1 MPLGL
6 NFQIAVKDSLTHSKL
21 AIPMAIKWT
30 NSINLT
36 LDNSLFNKDILAL
49 ELFLLI
55 RSTLASSTLA
65 DFSNSVSWNFCHL
78 A

>member
-1 MPLGL
+1 M
-6 NFQIAVKDSLTHSKL
+6 HSKL
-21 AIPMAIKWT
+21 AIPMAIKWS

-36 LDNSLFNKDILAL
+36 LDNSLFNKEILAS

-55 RSTLASSTLA
+55 RSILLSPTLA
-65 DFSNSVSWNFCHL
+65 DFSNFVIWNFCHL

>member
-6 NFQIAVKDSLTHSKL
+6 NFQIAVKDTLTHRKL
-21 AIPMAIKWT
+21 AVPMAIKWT

-36 LDNSLFNKDILAL
+36 LDNSLFNREIFAS

-55 RSTLASSTLA
+55 RSTLDSSTLS
-65 DFSNSVSWNFCHL
+65 DFSNSVTWNFCHL